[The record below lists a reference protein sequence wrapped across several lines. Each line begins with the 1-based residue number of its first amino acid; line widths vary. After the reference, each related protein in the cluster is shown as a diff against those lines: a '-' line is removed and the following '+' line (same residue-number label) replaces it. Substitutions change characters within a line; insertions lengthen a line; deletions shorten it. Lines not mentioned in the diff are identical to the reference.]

1 MKHTMQAIIN
11 ELASR
16 KVEWSPK
23 QRVQINLF
31 EEEFEPGIRINTFGS
46 INQYRLYLAKIYDE
60 AKSLIEI
67 EISQLAA
74 GVNIMVFLEDYL
86 ILLKE
91 NQITYLP
98 DNFDFI
104 LFSVEFKSAPQFK
117 DAASDAIKKN
127 FNILWKRKKNSFLNL
142 IYLYEPK

>member
-1 MKHTMQAIIN
+1 MRETLTPIIN

-23 QRVQINLF
+23 QRVKINLF
-31 EEEFEPGIRINTFGS
+31 EEELEPGIRINTFGS

-60 AKSLIEI
+60 AKVIIEL
-67 EISQLAA
+67 EISQSIAPLNAM
-74 GVNIMVFLEDYL
+74 GLLEDYL
-86 ILLKE
+86 ILIKE

-117 DAASDAIKKN
+117 DAANDAIKKTSI
-127 FNILWKRKKNSFLNL
+127 FCRSTKRAPFQA
-142 IYLYEPK
+142 

>member
-1 MKHTMQAIIN
+1 MKQTMQAIIN

-67 EISQLAA
+67 EISQLAV

-86 ILLKE
+86 ILIKE

-142 IYLYEPK
+142 IYLYERK

>member
-1 MKHTMQAIIN
+1 MKQTMQAIIN

-31 EEEFEPGIRINTFGS
+31 EEELEPGIRINTFGS

-74 GVNIMVFLEDYL
+74 GVNPMEFLEDYL
-86 ILLKE
+86 ILIKE

-117 DAASDAIKKN
+117 DAAGDAIKKN
-127 FNILWKRKKNSFLNL
+127 FSILWKHKKNSFPNL
-142 IYLYEPK
+142 IYLSERK

>member
-1 MKHTMQAIIN
+1 
-11 ELASR
+11 
-16 KVEWSPK
+16 
-23 QRVQINLF
+23 
-31 EEEFEPGIRINTFGS
+31 
-46 INQYRLYLAKIYDE
+46 LAKIYDE

-74 GVNIMVFLEDYL
+74 GVNPMGFLEDYL

-127 FNILWKRKKNSFLNL
+127 FSIL
-142 IYLYEPK
+142 